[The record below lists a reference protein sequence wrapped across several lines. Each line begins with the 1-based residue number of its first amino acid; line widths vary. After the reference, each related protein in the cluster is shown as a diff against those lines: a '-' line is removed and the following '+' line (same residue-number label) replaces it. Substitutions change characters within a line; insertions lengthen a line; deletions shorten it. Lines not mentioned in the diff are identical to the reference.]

1 MSFKNWFKK
10 WRIALFRLLTVN
22 TKKRKTDAQRKK
34 ERRRRIKNK
43 FSGSGIYNTKKRRAR
58 CRSSY
63 GAQNRRIIEA
73 MLGFAIASIGIL
85 FVPFKL
91 FGKENKRGVKG
102 ASNKRSVKGAS
113 NKRGVNVKTASNIY
127 IDKKAESDTSSKA
140 SQEEALKTE
149 RKFSG
154 DGSKENL
161 ALTFSGSAIPQ
172 ELDENTPKSKPKHS
186 NDKYIRKRMIID
198 NSLCGDDACK
208 NLEIGSRFDL
218 VAEENSALGK
228 DAVKLVFEGQKI
240 GYLEKKD
247 SLAIST
253 CLRLRRKI
261 YGVVTDI
268 TYKDAKI
275 QYEFEA
281 WFDYEK

>member
-1 MSFKNWFKK
+1 
-10 WRIALFRLLTVN
+10 
-22 TKKRKTDAQRKK
+22 
-34 ERRRRIKNK
+34 
-43 FSGSGIYNTKKRRAR
+43 
-58 CRSSY
+58 
-63 GAQNRRIIEA
+63 
-73 MLGFAIASIGIL
+73 
-85 FVPFKL
+85 
-91 FGKENKRGVKG
+91 
-102 ASNKRSVKGAS
+102 
-113 NKRGVNVKTASNIY
+113 
-127 IDKKAESDTSSKA
+127 
-140 SQEEALKTE
+140 
-149 RKFSG
+149 
-154 DGSKENL
+154 
-161 ALTFSGSAIPQ
+161 
-172 ELDENTPKSKPKHS
+172 
-186 NDKYIRKRMIID
+186 MIID

-281 WFDYEK
+281 WFDYDK